1 MLKYMLD
8 TSIVIYVIKRR
19 PPALRHVFNQHVGQ
33 IGINTITFAE
43 LMHGVE
49 KSSVPER
56 NLRTVE
62 DFVSRIE
69 VLPYDSDAALHYGDI
84 RADLERKG
92 TTIGVNDLHIAG
104 HARSAGL
111 VLVTNSS
118 LKFERVEGLR
128 VIDWT
133 ENETDK

>member
-8 TSIVIYVIKRR
+8 TNIVIYVIKRR
-19 PPALRHVFNQHVGQ
+19 PPALRQVFNQHVGQ
-33 IGINTITFAE
+33 IGISTITFAE

-62 DFVSRIE
+62 DFVSRME
-69 VLPYDSDAALHYGDI
+69 LLPYDSDAALHYGDI

-111 VLVTNSS
+111 VLVTNNSRE
-118 LKFERVEGLR
+118 FERVEGLR

-133 ENETDK
+133 EEVTDR

>member
-56 NLRTVE
+56 NLRSVE

-69 VLPYDSDAALHYGDI
+69 ALPCDSDAALHYGDQ
-84 RADLERKG
+84 
-92 TTIGVNDLHIAG
+92 
-104 HARSAGL
+104 
-111 VLVTNSS
+111 
-118 LKFERVEGLR
+118 
-128 VIDWT
+128 
-133 ENETDK
+133 